1 MMTRKIRVSAISYL
15 NTAPFVYGLQHS
27 DILQNIDIA
36 FDYPSECARK
46 LQQNE
51 SDIGIIPVAALLSL
65 PKYEIISNY
74 CIGAVGAVRT
84 VALFSNSPL
93 EKIERIYLDYQSRT
107 SVNLAK
113 ILSKNYWKITPEWMP
128 FTPSQDANGLEP
140 HEGLVIIGD
149 RVFNSEKHYKYCYD
163 LAEEWFKFTGLPFV
177 FAVWASVKT
186 LDNDF
191 IDSFN
196 SALSLGLQNIP
207 LSVDNFNLK
216 YIGKSEAID
225 YLNKN
230 ISYNLDDRKKKAIEM
245 FLNQVKEV
253 NL

>member
-1 MMTRKIRVSAISYL
+1 MTRKIRVSAISYL
-15 NTAPFVYGLQHS
+15 NTAPFVYGLLHS
-27 DILQNIDIA
+27 DIVQNIDIT

-113 ILSKNYWKITPEWMP
+113 ILSKKFWKISPEWMP

-177 FAVWASVKT
+177 FAVWASVKP

-196 SALSLGLQNIP
+196 SALGFGLQNIP

-216 YIGKSEAID
+216 YIDRIEAID

-230 ISYNLDDRKKKAIEM
+230 ISYNLDDSKKKAIEM
-245 FLNQVKEV
+245 FLSQVKEV

>member
-1 MMTRKIRVSAISYL
+1 MTRKIRVSAISYL

-27 DILQNIDIA
+27 DILENIDIT

-46 LQQNE
+46 LQQKE

-65 PKYEIISNY
+65 PKYEVISDY

-93 EKIERIYLDYQSRT
+93 EKIEKIYLDYQSRT

-113 ILSKNYWKITPEWMP
+113 ILSKKFWKISPEWIP
-128 FTPSQDANGLEP
+128 FSPSQDANGLEP

>member
-1 MMTRKIRVSAISYL
+1 MTRKIRVSAISYL

-27 DILQNIDIA
+27 DIFQSIDIA

-65 PKYEIISNY
+65 PKYEIISDF
-74 CIGAVGAVRT
+74 CIGAIGAVRT

-113 ILSKNYWKITPEWMP
+113 ILSNKFWKINPEWIP

-177 FAVWASVKT
+177 FAVWASVKP
-186 LDNDF
+186 LEKDF

-196 SALSLGLQNIP
+196 GALGLGLRSIP
-207 LSVDNFNLK
+207 EAVDSFNLK
-216 YIGKSEAID
+216 YIDRSEAIK
-225 YLNKN
+225 YLNSN
-230 ISYNLDDRKKKAIEM
+230 LSFNLDDSKKKAIDM

>member
-1 MMTRKIRVSAISYL
+1 MTRKIRVSAISYL

>member
-1 MMTRKIRVSAISYL
+1 MTRKIRVSVISYL

-113 ILSKNYWKITPEWMP
+113 ILSKKFWKILPEWKP
-128 FTPSQDANGLEP
+128 FLPSQDANGLEP

-177 FAVWASVKT
+177 FAVWASVKP

-196 SALSLGLQNIP
+196 SALGFGLQNIP

-216 YIGKSEAID
+216 YIDRTEAID
-225 YLNKN
+225 YLNNN
-230 ISYNLDDRKKKAIEM
+230 ISYNLDESKKKAIEM

>member
-1 MMTRKIRVSAISYL
+1 MTRKIRVSAISYL

-230 ISYNLDDRKKKAIEM
+230 ISYNLDDSKKKAIEM

>member
-1 MMTRKIRVSAISYL
+1 MTRKIRVSAISYL

-186 LDNDF
+186 LDNNF

-216 YIGKSEAID
+216 YIDRAEAID

-230 ISYNLDDRKKKAIEM
+230 ISYNLDDSKKKAIEM

>member
-186 LDNDF
+186 LDNNF

-216 YIGKSEAID
+216 YLDRAEAID

-230 ISYNLDDRKKKAIEM
+230 ISYNLDDSKKKAIEM

>member
-27 DILQNIDIA
+27 DIIDNIDIT

-65 PKYEIISNY
+65 PMYEIISDY

-93 EKIERIYLDYQSRT
+93 GKIERVYLDYQSRT

-113 ILSKNYWKITPEWMP
+113 ILSKKFWKINPEWIP

-149 RVFNSEKHYKYCYD
+149 RVFNSEKHYTYCYD
-163 LAEEWFKFTGLPFV
+163 LAEEWFRFTGLPFV

-186 LDNDF
+186 LEKYF
-191 IDSFN
+191 VDSFN
-196 SALSLGLQNIP
+196 GALSLGLRNIP
-207 LSVDNFNLK
+207 EAVDNFNLK
-216 YIGKSEAID
+216 YIDRSEAIK
-225 YLNKN
+225 YLNSN
-230 ISYNLDDRKKKAIEM
+230 LSFNLDDSKKKAIEM

>member
-1 MMTRKIRVSAISYL
+1 MTRKIRVSAISYL

-27 DILQNIDIA
+27 DILENIDIT

-46 LQQNE
+46 LQQKE

-65 PKYEIISNY
+65 PKYEVISDY

-93 EKIERIYLDYQSRT
+93 EKIEKIYLDYQSRT

-113 ILSKNYWKITPEWMP
+113 ILSKKFWKISPEWIP
-128 FTPSQDANGLEP
+128 FSPSQDANGLEP

-149 RVFNSEKHYKYCYD
+149 RVFNSEKNYKYCYD
-163 LAEEWFKFTGLPFV
+163 LAEEWFRYTGLPFV
-177 FAVWASVKT
+177 FAVWASVEP
-186 LDNDF
+186 LDSDF

-196 SALSLGLQNIP
+196 SALGLGLGNIP

-216 YIGKSEAID
+216 YIDRAEAID

-230 ISYNLDDRKKKAIEM
+230 ISYNLDDSKKKTIEM

>member
-1 MMTRKIRVSAISYL
+1 MTRKIRVSAISYL

-65 PKYEIISNY
+65 PKYEIIANY

-113 ILSKNYWKITPEWMP
+113 ILSKKFWKISPEWMP
-128 FTPSQDANGLEP
+128 FSPSQDANGLEP

-177 FAVWASVKT
+177 FAVWASVKP
-186 LDNDF
+186 LANDF

-196 SALSLGLQNIP
+196 SALGLGLKNIP

-216 YIGKSEAID
+216 YIGRAEAID
-225 YLNKN
+225 YLNNN
-230 ISYNLDDRKKKAIEM
+230 ISYNLDDSKKKAIEM

>member
-1 MMTRKIRVSAISYL
+1 MTRKIRVSAISYL

-65 PKYEIISNY
+65 PKYEIISKY

-196 SALSLGLQNIP
+196 SALGLGLQNIP

>member
-1 MMTRKIRVSAISYL
+1 MTRKIRVSAISYL

-93 EKIERIYLDYQSRT
+93 EKIERIYLDYQSRA

-113 ILSKNYWKITPEWMP
+113 ILSKKFWKITPEWMP
-128 FTPSQDANGLEP
+128 FSPSQDANGLEP

-149 RVFNSEKHYKYCYD
+149 RVFNSEKHYKYCCD

-177 FAVWASVKT
+177 FAVWASVKP
-186 LDNDF
+186 LDNNF

-196 SALSLGLQNIP
+196 GALSLGLQNIP

-216 YIGKSEAID
+216 YIDRAEAID

>member
-27 DILQNIDIA
+27 DIVENIDIT

-74 CIGAVGAVRT
+74 CIGAIGAVRT

-107 SVNLAK
+107 SVNLVK
-113 ILSKNYWKITPEWMP
+113 ILSKNFWKITPEWMP
-128 FTPSQDANGLEP
+128 FIPSQDANGLEP

-163 LAEEWFKFTGLPFV
+163 LAAEWKKYTGLPFV
-177 FAVWASVKT
+177 FAVWASVKP
-186 LDNDF
+186 LDSSFVN
-191 IDSFN
+191 SFN
-196 SALSLGLQNIP
+196 RALQLGLKNIH
-207 LSVDNFNLK
+207 LSVDNFSLQ
-216 YIGKSEAID
+216 YIERSDAIE
-225 YLNKN
+225 YLNNN
-230 ISYNLDDRKKKAIEM
+230 ISYNLDNQKKEAIEV
-245 FLNQVKEV
+245 FLKFVKEV